1 MPETKLDAPP
11 ETRERFPAS
20 PRTDAAAS
28 LPPEASLPTTSL
40 RIIATAIVLFCLY
53 YASSIFISL
62 ICAMFIAF
70 VLDPGVKLFERLRI
84 PRWVGALAMILVSLA
99 AVYLA
104 IYLIYDRAA
113 ALIGDLPAYAARLR
127 QIVSHLEVTIR
138 NIRLSA
144 SSLVHEIPV
153 ATPTAPTVRVEQQSP
168 WGQWL
173 LRGLGSAYGFF
184 VTVMFIPFLVFF
196 MLASKE
202 QLWGTTLN
210 LFPSERRASAEV
222 VIRGIS
228 RMVRQYVL
236 GNFLVGLISAA
247 LISSAFEFLGLHF
260 ALLVG
265 TVSAFLSLIPYL
277 GVPLAMAPPL
287 LIALVQ
293 SDYNSIWPFIFIAL
307 TVFLVHVLA
316 INVLTPNLV
325 GRRVHLNALSV
336 TIALLFWGWM
346 WGGIGL
352 VLAVPITAAVKAICD
367 NIERLKPL
375 GEWLGES

>member
-11 ETRERFPAS
+11 ETPEGFPAS
-20 PRTDAAAS
+20 PRADAA
-28 LPPEASLPTTSL
+28 ASLPTTSL

-62 ICAMFIAF
+62 ICAIFIAF
-70 VLDPGVKLFERLRI
+70 VLEPGVKLLQRLRI
-84 PRWVGALAMILVSLA
+84 PRWVGALVMVLASLA

-104 IYLIYDRAA
+104 IYLIYDRVA

-153 ATPTAPTVRVEQQSP
+153 PTATAPTVRVEQQSP

-210 LFPSERRASAEV
+210 LFPSERRARAEV

-236 GNFLVGLISAA
+236 GNVFVGLISAA
-247 LISSAFEFLGLHF
+247 IISSAFEFLGLHF
-260 ALLVG
+260 AMLVG
-265 TVSAFLSLIPYL
+265 TASAFLSLIPYL

-293 SDYNSIWPFIFIAL
+293 SDSNSIWPFIFIAL

-352 VLAVPITAAVKAICD
+352 VLAVPITAALKAICD
-367 NIERLKPL
+367 NIEPLKPL

>member
-11 ETRERFPAS
+11 ETREGFPSS
-20 PRTDAAAS
+20 PRTEAA
-28 LPPEASLPTTSL
+28 ASLPTTSL

-84 PRWVGALAMILVSLA
+84 PRWVGALAMILASLA

-153 ATPTAPTVRVEQQSP
+153 PTATAPTVRVEQQSP

-210 LFPSERRASAEV
+210 LFPSERRARAEV

-236 GNFLVGLISAA
+236 GNVLVGLISAA
-247 LISSAFEFLGLHF
+247 LISTAFEFLGLHF

-265 TVSAFLSLIPYL
+265 TASAFLSLIPYL

-293 SDYNSIWPFIFIAL
+293 SDFNSIWPFILIAL

-367 NIERLKPL
+367 NIEPLKPL

>member
-1 MPETKLDAPP
+1 MPEMKLDAPP
-11 ETRERFPAS
+11 ETRDRPPAS
-20 PRTDAAAS
+20 PRAS
-28 LPPEASLPTTSL
+28 AGAGLPTTSL
-40 RIIATAIVLFCLY
+40 RIIATAIVLFSLY

-62 ICAMFIAF
+62 ICAIFIAF
-70 VLDPGVKLFERLRI
+70 VLEPGVKLLQRLRI
-84 PRWVGALAMILVSLA
+84 PRWVGALVMVLASLA

-104 IYLIYDRAA
+104 IYLIYDRVA

-144 SSLVHEIPV
+144 SSLVHEIP
-153 ATPTAPTVRVEQQSP
+153 AGTATAPTVRVQPESL
-168 WGQWL
+168 WAQWL

-196 MLASKE
+196 MLASKD
-202 QLWGTTLN
+202 QIWGTTLN
-210 LFPSERRASAEV
+210 LFSSERRERAEV

-236 GNFLVGLISAA
+236 GNALVGLISAA
-247 LISSAFEFLGLHF
+247 IISSVFEFLGLHF
-260 ALLVG
+260 ALVVG
-265 TVSAFLSLIPYL
+265 TVSAFVSLIPYL
-277 GVPLAMAPPL
+277 GVPLAMVPPL

-307 TVFLVHVLA
+307 AVFLVHVLA
-316 INVLTPNLV
+316 INILTPKLV

-336 TIALLFWGWM
+336 TIAMMVWGWL

-352 VLAVPITAAVKAICD
+352 VLAVPITAALKAICD
-367 NIERLKPL
+367 NIEPLKPL

>member
-1 MPETKLDAPP
+1 MAETHLDAPP
-11 ETRERFPAS
+11 ETRAN
-20 PRTDAAAS
+20 
-28 LPPEASLPTTSL
+28 PPVQASLPTASL

-62 ICAMFIAF
+62 ICAIFIAF
-70 VLDPGVKLFERLRI
+70 VLEPGVKLMERVHI
-84 PRWVGALAMILVSLA
+84 PRWIAALLMVLASLA
-99 AVYLA
+99 VVYLA
-104 IYLIYDRAA
+104 IYLIYDRVA

-153 ATPTAPTVRVEQQSP
+153 PTATAPTVRVEQQSP

-210 LFPSERRASAEV
+210 LFPSERRARAEV

-236 GNFLVGLISAA
+236 GNVFVGLISAA
-247 LISSAFEFLGLHF
+247 ILSTVFELLSLRF
-260 ALLVG
+260 ALLLG
-265 TVSAFLSLIPYL
+265 TLVAFLSLIPYL

-293 SDYNSIWPFIFIAL
+293 SDFTSVWPFIFIAL

-316 INVLTPNLV
+316 INVLTPKLV

-336 TIALLFWGWM
+336 TIALMFWGWL

-352 VLAVPITAAVKAICD
+352 ILAVPITAALKAICD
-367 NIERLKPL
+367 NIEPLKPL